1 MMYVFLT
8 NEQSNKGY
16 SSSVKAMADAVHNPM
31 IIDAAELA
39 DTEIP
44 SDAVLV
50 SAGNMGFELL
60 QNHGAGHRMIL
71 ATDRYGFEN
80 LDVLDTPELT
90 VIAPQCE
97 LDKYAAGTKRSLRL
111 VAADLVAAPSAQVLE
126 EYACNFLRGNSDRVV
141 ETLFEAGPEYYFFFG
156 GRVAAPTA
164 ENPNAWKENTVAQ
177 FEETAEK
184 LMLDAHGRDVFCAF
198 HGLRSR
204 TRSDKSN
211 DFAPQQAAIDKMSS
225 MRGRFQS
232 ILVLAVTE
240 DGPTLIVMNDAGT
253 QAYPVNN
260 TNAGGYYAAIFLAIK
275 SDARMVFTAEQMN
288 FVNEALTMGADWR
301 SIRPFGTED
310 GWLLTVPANEAT
322 HDNVF
327 AMLKKGHT
335 PMTQAQAFRVLIG

>member
-1 MMYVFLT
+1 MIYVFLT

-16 SSSVKAMADAVHNPM
+16 SSSVKAMADSVHNPI
-31 IIDAAELA
+31 IIDAAELSA
-39 DTEIP
+39 AEIP
-44 SDAVLV
+44 AGATLV

-60 QNHGAGHRMIL
+60 RHYAGYPVIL

-111 VAADLVAAPSAQVLE
+111 VAADLVAAPSVDV
-126 EYACNFLRGNSDRVV
+126 LRGFAYNFITGNDDRVV
-141 ETLFEAGPEYYFFFG
+141 DALFETRPEYYFFFG

-184 LMLDAHGRDVFCAF
+184 LMLDAHGRNVFCAF

-204 TRSDKSN
+204 TRGDKSN
-211 DFAPQQAAIDKMSS
+211 DFAPQMAAIDKMSH
-225 MRGRFQS
+225 MREEYQS
-232 ILVLAVTE
+232 VLVLAVTE
-240 DGPTLIVMNDAGT
+240 NGPTLIVMNDEGT
-253 QAYPVNN
+253 QAYPVKND
-260 TNAGGYYAAIFLAIK
+260 NAGGYYAAIRQAVK
-275 SDARMVFTAEQMN
+275 TDARMVFTAEQMN

-301 SIRPFGTED
+301 RIRPFGTKD
-310 GWLLTVPANEAT
+310 GWMLTVPANEAT

-327 AMLKKGHT
+327 AGLKEGKT
-335 PMTQAQAFRVLIG
+335 PMTQVQAFRELIG

>member
-16 SSSVKAMADAVHNPM
+16 SSSVKAMANAVHNPM

-60 QNHGAGHRMIL
+60 QNRGAGHQMVL

-80 LDVLDTPELT
+80 LDALDTPELT

-111 VAADLVAAPSAQVLE
+111 VAADLVAAPSAQVLK
-126 EYACNFLRGNSDRVV
+126 EYAYNFITGNDDRV
-141 ETLFEAGPEYYFFFG
+141 TDALFELRPEYYFFFG

-164 ENPNAWKENTVAQ
+164 ENPDAWKENTVDQ

-184 LMLDAHGRDVFCAF
+184 LMHEARGRNVFCAF

-225 MRGRFQS
+225 MRGELQS
-232 ILVLAVTE
+232 VLVLAVTE
-240 DGPTLIVMNDAGT
+240 DGPTLIVMNDEGT
-253 QAYPVNN
+253 QAYPVKNN
-260 TNAGGYYAAIFLAIK
+260 NAGGYYAAISLAIK

-301 SIRPFGTED
+301 RIRPFGTED

-335 PMTQAQAFRVLIG
+335 PMTQAQAFRGLIG